1 MQRLLTIN
9 SFRLLMEPAEMPYE
23 PGELVHVRHD
33 EDSEGRTHRFG
44 CEVLSVSEA
53 DEVDDYTYTLFSLGW
68 ERVLA
73 TDYRHTQLYP
83 SPRGYSNIDEFLGD
97 RHVQGERLLGKF
109 KRRDLEVIDE
119 CLTVVDKKEDATKD
133 WFNELQKRNIDRI
146 NSVFAELVL
155 LYHLRTVYGRE
166 RVSLNARVG
175 EKDFDLR
182 LKTDEEDVW
191 IEVTKPDF
199 ADALSDGFGWGLPK
213 TTQNSIDR
221 KLKSKFEEA
230 RDRAP
235 VDAVLVLGIYCEE
248 QINQGFAMGQWLNE
262 EYYDVGEICDGWLSY
277 THLTD
282 TQIGY
287 QSFTHTGERCRA
299 LFDRMVEE

>member
-1 MQRLLTIN
+1 
-9 SFRLLMEPAEMPYE
+9 MEPAEMPYE
-23 PGELVHVRHD
+23 PGEVVHVRHNG
-33 EDSEGRTHRFG
+33 DSEGRTHRFG
-44 CEVLSVSEA
+44 CEVLTVSKA
-53 DEVDDYTYTLFSLGW
+53 DEVNDYAYSLFSFGW

-73 TDYRHTQLYP
+73 TDYRHSQLYP
-83 SPRGYSNIDEFLGD
+83 SPRGYPNIDEFLGD
-97 RHVQGERLLGKF
+97 GHVEGERLLGKF
-109 KRRDLEVIDE
+109 RRRDLEVINE
-119 CLTVVDKKEDATKD
+119 CLTVVDNEVDATKD
-133 WFNELQKRNIDRI
+133 WFNELRKEDVDRI

-166 RVSLNARVG
+166 RVSLNACVG

-182 LKTDEEDVW
+182 LTTEEEDVW

-199 ADALSDGFGWGLPK
+199 ADSLSNSFGWGLPK

-230 RDRAP
+230 RNRAP
-235 VDAVLVLGIYCEE
+235 KDAVLILGIYCEE
-248 QINQGFAMGQWLNE
+248 QINQGFAMGQWLDE

-277 THLTD
+277 THLID

-287 QSFTHTGERCRA
+287 QSFTDAGERCRA

>member
-1 MQRLLTIN
+1 
-9 SFRLLMEPAEMPYE
+9 MESAEMPYK
-23 PGELVHVRHD
+23 PGEVVHVRHD
-33 EDSEGRTHRFG
+33 EDTGGQTHRFG

-53 DEVDDYTYTLFSLGW
+53 GEVNDYTYTLFSFGW

-73 TDYRHTQLYP
+73 TDYKHSQLYP
-83 SPRGYSNIDEFLGD
+83 SPRGYPNINEFLGD
-97 RHVQGERLLGKF
+97 SHVQGERLLGKF
-109 KRRDLEVIDE
+109 KRRDLGVIDE
-119 CLTVVDKKEDATKD
+119 CLTVVDSEADATKD
-133 WFNELQKRNIDRI
+133 WYNELCKEDVDRI

-155 LYHLRTVYGRE
+155 LYHLRTIYGRG

-182 LKTDEEDVW
+182 LTTEEEDVW
-191 IEVTKPDF
+191 IEATKPDF
-199 ADALSDGFGWGLPK
+199 ADSLSGGFVFGFPK

-230 RDRAP
+230 RERAP
-235 VDAVLVLGIYCEE
+235 EDAVLILGIYCEDR
-248 QINQGFAMGQWLNE
+248 INQGFAMEQWLDE

-287 QSFTHTGERCRA
+287 QSFTDAGERCRV